1 MASGARAERDR
12 VEAVITACVERLG
25 YQEIKEEQKEAI
37 LKFVFEGRDVF
48 VCLPTGFGKSL
59 CYYSIPVIYDN
70 YVSSRRKELS
80 VVIDSDSKPI
90 NSVNERPSCLA

>member
-37 LKFVFEGRDVF
+37 VKFVFEGRDVLF
-48 VCLPTGFGKSL
+48 VYRLGL
-59 CYYSIPVIYDN
+59 
-70 YVSSRRKELS
+70 
-80 VVIDSDSKPI
+80 
-90 NSVNERPSCLA
+90 VNPCATTAYRLFMICCEQKKGAVRGR